1 MVYILAEIVTKH
13 IKQQL
18 IFNLS
23 ASGPGYNRFSAG
35 HNRITAI
42 PKYRP
47 VFSSLLAS
55 EARQLLFSQ
64 QIQQVNR
71 EFDLNISHHY

>member
-23 ASGPGYNRFSAG
+23 LEMRVVSRFLSGLSSRLALIRKFPRFSF
-35 HNRITAI
+35 RKWII
-42 PKYRP
+42 RP
-47 VFSSLLAS
+47 HA
-55 EARQLLFSQ
+55 ARYLGIL
-64 QIQQVNR
+64 
-71 EFDLNISHHY
+71 DHLT

>member
-18 IFNLS
+18 IFNLC
-23 ASGPGYNRFSAG
+23 ASGPGYNRFSAWD
-35 HNRITAI
+35 NRITAI
-42 PKYRP
+42 PKYRRI
-47 VFSSLLAS
+47 FSSSLAS

-71 EFDLNISHHY
+71 EFDLKISHHY

>member
-23 ASGPGYNRFSAG
+23 PEMRVVSRFLSGLSSRLALIRKFTRFSFRKWITGPKTARYHSIWG
-35 HNRITAI
+35 H
-42 PKYRP
+42 
-47 VFSSLLAS
+47 LA
-55 EARQLLFSQ
+55 
-64 QIQQVNR
+64 
-71 EFDLNISHHY
+71 